1 MKTIK
6 SNTHLDFLRSTSVK
20 QDIDTPVAYNTPV
33 IFKKK
38 LNKLIFKPLEYV
50 TNDTG
55 LMRHY
60 PPGAQE

>member
-6 SNTHLDFLRSTSVK
+6 SNTHLDLPSVK
-20 QDIDTPVAYNTPV
+20 QDIDSPVAYNTPF